1 MAKDTVY
8 SALKELGFGQAGL
21 NLYGTWG
28 GYAVSVVN
36 LNGGFHANIAVRLDK
51 ADKQTAKTVTD
62 ALRAQGLTKTRCNNL
77 GDHLQVFLRFDNK
90 TSKTD
95 QFRNQINIII
105 NQLRAMGIEPAPT
118 CAVCGAGSPESL
130 CLMGSTYQPVH
141 RSCVENT
148 AHEAAKK
155 VEDNK
160 ANGSYLLGTLGAIIG
175 ALVGLIPSV
184 ITILA
189 MEYIYAVLF
198 ALVPLCA
205 AFGYKK
211 FGGKRSVGMIVII
224 VILSLLS
231 VFTLQFLVA
240 AYYIAD
246 GHLGSIG
253 TAFIYVVKYYMN
265 PEGIGYVISQSLME
279 FLFMAIGI
287 LIAWRYVGSTN
298 VTEMKRVSAVMD
310 TLRANPALGAA
321 AAARAESPFAQP
333 MQPSWNTG
341 TVAKPD
347 FSADDVPRPTWDAGT
362 VARPDWNAQVDVNS
376 GPDSGASFDAGGRKN
391 KPNGFDV

>member
-8 SALKELGFGQAGL
+8 SALKDLGFGQAGL

-28 GYAVSVVN
+28 GYAVSVAN

-62 ALRAQGLTKTRCNNL
+62 ALRA
-77 GDHLQVFLRFDNK
+77 HK

-198 ALVPLCA
+198 ALVPL
-205 AFGYKK
+205 
-211 FGGKRSVGMIVII
+211 
-224 VILSLLS
+224 
-231 VFTLQFLVA
+231 
-240 AYYIAD
+240 
-246 GHLGSIG
+246 
-253 TAFIYVVKYYMN
+253 
-265 PEGIGYVISQSLME
+265 
-279 FLFMAIGI
+279 
-287 LIAWRYVGSTN
+287 
-298 VTEMKRVSAVMD
+298 
-310 TLRANPALGAA
+310 
-321 AAARAESPFAQP
+321 
-333 MQPSWNTG
+333 
-341 TVAKPD
+341 
-347 FSADDVPRPTWDAGT
+347 
-362 VARPDWNAQVDVNS
+362 
-376 GPDSGASFDAGGRKN
+376 
-391 KPNGFDV
+391 